1 MKISRRSALAMAGL
15 APYAAAAPLPKRAF
29 GKTRTGE
36 SIDLYTLR
44 SKSGLE
50 VTVINYGATVQSIKC
65 PDSAGNIADVVLGFD
80 SVNGY
85 LGEHPYFGAIVG
97 RYGNRIANGRFTLDG
112 KQYTLARNN
121 GENHLHGG
129 VAGFSR
135 KTWTAREA
143 DGGVELTY
151 VSKDG
156 EEGYPG
162 TLRATVRYTVTEA
175 NELRID
181 YTAVTDKKTVVN
193 LTNHSY
199 FNLAGQGS
207 AADILGHEIT
217 INADRFTP
225 VDQGLIPTGEL
236 KPVAGTP
243 FDFRQV
249 HEIGERINT
258 NDEQIRYGKGYD
270 HNFVLNGAMGSLHP
284 AARVTE
290 RRSGRVL
297 EVSTTEPGVQ
307 FYTGN
312 FLDGSVRGKGG
323 KSYQHR
329 TGFCLET
336 QHFPDSPN
344 KPQFPTTVLSPGE
357 TMRSTTI
364 FKFAVAGKRNGR

>member
-1 MKISRRSALAMAGL
+1 MKISRRAVLPLAGL
-15 APYAAAAPLPKRAF
+15 ASHSAAAPLPKRAF

-36 SIDLYTLR
+36 PIDLYTLR

-50 VTVINYGATVQSIKC
+50 VRVINYGATVQSIRC
-65 PDSAGNIADVVLGFD
+65 ADSAGNIGDVVLGFD
-80 SVNGY
+80 LLDGY
-85 LGEHPYFGAIVG
+85 LGDHPYFGAIVG
-97 RYGNRIANGRFTLDG
+97 RYGNRIAKGRFTLDG

-129 VAGFSR
+129 VAGFNR
-135 KTWTAREA
+135 KTWSAREA
-143 DGGVELTY
+143 DGGIEFTY

-162 TLRATVRYTVTEA
+162 TLRTTVRYTVTDA

-181 YTAVTDKKTVVN
+181 YTATTDKKTVLN

-199 FNLAGQGS
+199 FNLAGEGS
-207 AADILGHEIT
+207 GDILGHQIT

-225 VDQGLIPTGEL
+225 VDEGLIPTGEL

-243 FDFRQV
+243 FDFRQA
-249 HEIGERINT
+249 HEIGERINA

-270 HNFVLNGAMGSLHP
+270 HNFVLNGAMSSLHP

-297 EVSTTEPGVQ
+297 EVLTTQPGVQ

-312 FLDGSVRGKGG
+312 FLDGTVRGKGG

-344 KPQFPTTVLSPGE
+344 KPAFPTTALSPGE
-357 TMRSTTI
+357 TMRSTTVYR
-364 FKFAVAGKRNGR
+364 FSVSGKRNGR